1 MPAPEAA
8 TIAIAPEGPLAAS
21 ESPVAVPMSIW
32 RRVRRDVAVLGAGNV
47 GIVLAQL
54 GFRTI
59 LLAAL
64 LPASY
69 GRLSLILSLYN
80 TIFIIGVGGLPNIVA
95 RQLAVSGP
103 AHDATIVR
111 SAARAAAWPTIVTA
125 TMMAVASGIV
135 LGSPLA
141 SVFAVVGLSSLVYSL
156 LAMGILRGRARIG
169 PSAAILPIAAVGE
182 LAPLALLWFG
192 GFGLTLISAFG
203 VFCLGNFIGL
213 GAGVCWTIRTAP
225 RRATEAAASV
235 SVDSAASSDAVAVA
249 AVPADG
255 PASEHVPGALQLLRG
270 SMWLTVATACL
281 AIMPL
286 VMRFAAAFDSYT
298 VVAVVD
304 VALVLLSVP
313 QRIGTVI
320 VQAVIPHATRALRKG
335 DVDLTISRREHFA
348 LIGTFALAA
357 AVVAFTPLLHDLFSL
372 LGRSSYGKSAVYLA
386 LALLAGPA
394 RILYGVVQGILV
406 AHGES
411 RFLARNAL
419 MITVGA
425 SGVIFAATALGHTVI
440 AFAVFV
446 VAWWL
451 VYLFG
456 LARTLHLRGAG
467 AQAIAQAG

>member
-8 TIAIAPEGPLAAS
+8 AIAIAPECPLAVS

-80 TIFIIGVGGLPNIVA
+80 TIFIVGVGGLPNIVA
-95 RQLAVSGP
+95 RQLAASGP
-103 AHDATIVR
+103 AHDTAIVR
-111 SAARAAAWPTIVTA
+111 SATRAAAWPTIVTA

-156 LAMGILRGRARIG
+156 LTMGILRGRGRIG

-213 GAGVCWTIRTAP
+213 GAGVYWTIRTVP
-225 RRATEAAASV
+225 RRAAAAAAGV
-235 SVDSAASSDAVAVA
+235 APVNSAVSSDAVAA
-249 AVPADG
+249 GATPADAH
-255 PASEHVPGALQLLRG
+255 ASEHVPGALQLLRG
-270 SMWLTVATACL
+270 SMWLTVATTCL
-281 AIMPL
+281 AIMPF
-286 VMRFAAAFDSYT
+286 VMRFAAAFDSYA

-320 VQAVIPHATRALRKG
+320 VQAVIPHATRALREG
-335 DVDLTISRREHFA
+335 DVDLTISRREHLG
-348 LIGTFALAA
+348 LIGAFALAA

-411 RFLARNAL
+411 WFLARNAL

-456 LARTLHLRGAG
+456 LARTVHLRGAG
-467 AQAIAQAG
+467 PQAD